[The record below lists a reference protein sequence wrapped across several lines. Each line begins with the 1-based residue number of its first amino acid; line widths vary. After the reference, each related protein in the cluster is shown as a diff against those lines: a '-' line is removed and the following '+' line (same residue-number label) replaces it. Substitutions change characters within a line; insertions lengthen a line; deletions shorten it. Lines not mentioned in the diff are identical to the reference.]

1 MTRAYV
7 CMQISEY
14 PPPRPL
20 GFASDFLSRQECQNA
35 VNHVFEKQISIFL
48 RITQVL
54 LETISRKM
62 FYYRVVRV
70 IPH

>member
-1 MTRAYV
+1 MYANIRV
-7 CMQISEY
+7 PPPPP

-20 GFASDFLSRQECQNA
+20 GFASDYWAVKNVRMLLIMFL
-35 VNHVFEKQISIFL
+35 KIYIFL